1 MAPPGLFHPL
11 DPTMHFLV
19 GTFVTIV
26 FIDADASAKTLA
38 LKLPTPQELAQHFL
52 DPGVAIGLALFA
64 LFLYAVRDATKPL
77 SRAQSLA
84 ANWHLWNSVLIYTM
98 MDGLNGAFSEHGF
111 LSYLHKHGYQLVDR
125 RYHRALVDTPAG
137 PTAYEAA
144 VVQTLNATELFVYS
158 WMSWLVAVGICKHA
172 SWHRTLEAVV
182 LTMAAFGALLFVV
195 PDYLTGCL
203 NMQPFGEPGC
213 MPPLTPFY
221 FFFVYFGVVI
231 NWIWF
236 AVPVAML
243 AKTVRDDFVSAAA
256 RPKTS

>member
-1 MAPPGLFHPL
+1 MA
-11 DPTMHFLV
+11 M
-19 GTFVTIV
+19 
-26 FIDADASAKTLA
+26 
-38 LKLPTPQELAQHFL
+38 
-52 DPGVAIGLALFA
+52 VATA
-64 LFLYAVRDATKPL
+64 AT
-77 SRAQSLA
+77 A
-84 ANWHLWNSVLIYTM
+84 
-98 MDGLNGAFSEHGF
+98 
-111 LSYLHKHGYQLVDR
+111 
-125 RYHRALVDTPAG
+125 
-137 PTAYEAA
+137 TAAA
-144 VVQTLNATELFVYS
+144 VVLAIAAMPMAIVTTAATA
-158 WMSWLVAVGICKHA
+158 MAA
-172 SWHRTLEAVV
+172 AVV
-182 LTMAAFGALLFVV
+182 LTMAAYGALLFVV